1 MSKKQ
6 QSKPK
11 QEEKKLRLSASRCGV
26 YLHCPKEYFWTY
38 HEHLQP
44 KETGARPLFVGA
56 LVHRLKHQFNI
67 GKLNLEALADY
78 GQVVKK
84 LFPEVVNDQEAISI
98 ASEAL
103 TLFSGFVNEF
113 KNDPLEV
120 VSSEVHLELDRGP
133 YLLYTRVDELV
144 RTQDTKLWRG
154 EHKTT
159 ARIDNAYL
167 KGLKRGVQAGIADI
181 VLSEVMTE
189 KVYGTM
195 YNLLVKTKVPQY
207 YRSPIMT
214 EKNLRPMTE
223 SMLAFVYDGIINERF
238 GCSMDCFVWNRE
250 CKFLTLCKHD
260 SQEIREAFYK
270 YRPDEVPTSEGE
282 EDEV

>member
-1 MSKKQ
+1 MSKQKQ
-6 QSKPK
+6 QQSLVN
-11 QEEKKLRLSASRCGV
+11 EKLRISASRCNT
-26 YLHCPKEYFWTY
+26 YLHCGMEYFFTY

-44 KETGARPLFVGA
+44 KESGARPLFVGA

-78 GQVVKK
+78 GKVVQK
-84 LFPEVVNDQEAISI
+84 LFPEIANDQEAISI

-113 KNDPLEV
+113 KDDPLTV
-120 VSSEVHLELDRGP
+120 VSSETHLELDRGD
-133 YLLYTRVDELV
+133 YILYTRVDELV
-144 RTQDTKLWRG
+144 RTQDEKLWRG

-167 KGLKRGVQAGIADI
+167 KGLKRGIQAGIADI
-181 VLSEVMTE
+181 VLSKVMPE
-189 KVYGTM
+189 KIWGTM

-207 YRSPIMT
+207 YRSPILT

-223 SMLAFVYDGIINERF
+223 SMLKYVHDGITNERF

-250 CKFLTLCKHD
+250 CKFLPLCKHD
-260 SQEIREAFYK
+260 SPQIREAFYK
-270 YRPDEVPTSEGE
+270 YRPDEIPTSEGE